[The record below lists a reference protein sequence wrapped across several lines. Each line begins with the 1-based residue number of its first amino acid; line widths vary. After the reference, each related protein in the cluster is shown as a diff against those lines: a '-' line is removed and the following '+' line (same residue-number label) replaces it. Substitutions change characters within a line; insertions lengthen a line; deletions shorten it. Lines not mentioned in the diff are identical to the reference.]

1 MRKKNLSLSLS
12 TENLSNT
19 LDTMPKPILKFFL
32 QEVIV
37 CQEEGGYMGKKL
49 PIALILGFISFS
61 KAGTFYDCVYD
72 AIDMERAINVAR
84 EHVGKPFKA
93 WVSQSKRTGECFWK
107 VKGTEGYVIM
117 EAGTGEVIKFYR
129 NRK

>member
-1 MRKKNLSLSLS
+1 MIKV
-12 TENLSNT
+12 
-19 LDTMPKPILKFFL
+19 IIFL
-32 QEVIV
+32 T
-37 CQEEGGYMGKKL
+37 
-49 PIALILGFISFS
+49 AFSFVS
-61 KAGTFYDCVYD
+61 HTGTFYDCVYN
-72 AIDMERAINVAR
+72 AIDMERAVNIAR